1 MASLQSSFVY
11 LSIAGDHTGKEVARA
26 TMADDPD
33 KLRQINQA
41 IESAHDL
48 WNAWAIANSGE
59 VLSIEGDYLRIRV
72 PTEKL
77 REVSDLRRRYSETLQ
92 APVSIGFGTK
102 LSEADQALKAAQKR
116 GGDQILMFSPQI
128 QELLEEKDELQ
139 KNQKLTFEEMK
150 AHLAAKQARIK
161 DLAQT
166 TSGSAWKTPNGVI
179 VVGLDPHNR
188 DQWRATMVDDAG
200 EPHGHNV
207 APSHEEALKLALGA
221 GADIMQEPLKALK
234 KGEEGD
240 LLFSLK
246 KEEPPLNSPAG
257 GGGMTGPHQNAPA
270 APTAPTNEADE
281 HSENEAL
288 RSAIMEGQGEG
299 KLTGAS
305 PEGSSPDLHALLG
318 EIATQQGQKDQSD
331 QQAQQTQAQ
340 DAEGQD
346 KMRQQVI
353 QILKVFKDRSQ
364 ELEGLQQQ
372 DPELYE
378 SMTGM
383 LQIMTELAKDY
394 FGQPQNEQDAQ
405 MVKSELIKGWPK
417 DEKENQANAEHDAVL
432 KDKLMGEGVTYD
444 APTVPYK
451 NPVKLVGKGGKATAE
466 RVVAARDTNRVGVAG
481 PAFTSPQLVRKVG
494 ARGRENVDVIDEPTD
509 FQGYN
514 RQHALHNSS
523 SYWRGVDEDASDDLI
538 SPLHRPEGVWTL
550 SHQFLDTGHR
560 NTDNSGGARL
570 FRVFLHSPTGAFL
583 ESYGQHA
590 LHELWNTDAH
600 SRLRNLPTDVLE
612 YFRRSYPRQAL
623 PDHIRPHAEAW
634 DQLNPLKK
642 ALPRTPEE
650 NAANMQHE
658 QVLQDMLSEKG
669 RTFTGDQLPSKVE
682 VNPRTQPRGIA
693 RREAKRPWSQTD
705 HARIRAA
712 ETANTDVDS
721 TARFDSLASLPTA
734 VNSQFQIP
742 SFSFQPLGGTP
753 PHAYRFSHY
762 EIPLDYPQEII
773 HAADDRGGRIFEYKL
788 ERGVPYIEVHGPRPG
803 LIKLHPDRAERVY
816 GSFPEDLQ
824 RHVFQHTQTLRDAMN
839 PQSKTPMI
847 GETGKVQHSLA
858 QAPDATEMRA
868 AMGSSPAFN
877 KKLKKK
883 DLMPGGKGDDKP
895 DSAFDKEQLEAGAK
909 LEAEEHGLDPAR
921 AREIAKDHLSEN
933 PNYYKRS
940 MKKAWPK
947 DEKENQANAASH
959 AVLQDVL
966 EERGAAPVD
975 PKTLPDTLENKIV
988 SMGRSPTNPEEPRYR
1003 TDKEK
1008 GAADARRH
1016 DAMAYNRRIRIRDQ
1030 DQLRND
1036 PDIVAAAHA
1045 GPLGYTGAMF
1055 PEEPVNQE
1063 WPYSVIAPFGGGP
1076 RPIDGGEDT
1085 IKEDE
1090 RADRD
1095 YWTAVDKVTGK
1106 EASGPVDQSDI
1117 RLRSPILKRSKPP
1130 LDKAALEAGKTGR
1143 HKVNYPVGTQIDG
1156 SPSGNHEA
1164 GEVKV
1169 QDPETGLTKW
1179 RSVRAGMVM
1188 APDGTKT
1195 SSRNPGGSSGERQ

>member
-11 LSIAGDHTGKEVARA
+11 LSIAGDHTGKEVVRA

-77 REVSDLRRRYSETLQ
+77 RDVSDLRRRYSETLQ
-92 APVSIGFGTK
+92 APVSVGFGTK

-207 APSHEEALKLALGA
+207 APSHEEALKFALGA

-331 QQAQQTQAQ
+331 QQAQQAQAQ

-405 MVKSELIKGWPK
+405 MVKSEL
-417 DEKENQANAEHDAVL
+417 A
-432 KDKLMGEGVTYD
+432 
-444 APTVPYK
+444 
-451 NPVKLVGKGGKATAE
+451 
-466 RVVAARDTNRVGVAG
+466 
-481 PAFTSPQLVRKVG
+481 
-494 ARGRENVDVIDEPTD
+494 
-509 FQGYN
+509 
-514 RQHALHNSS
+514 
-523 SYWRGVDEDASDDLI
+523 
-538 SPLHRPEGVWTL
+538 
-550 SHQFLDTGHR
+550 
-560 NTDNSGGARL
+560 
-570 FRVFLHSPTGAFL
+570 
-583 ESYGQHA
+583 
-590 LHELWNTDAH
+590 
-600 SRLRNLPTDVLE
+600 
-612 YFRRSYPRQAL
+612 
-623 PDHIRPHAEAW
+623 
-634 DQLNPLKK
+634 K

-669 RTFTGDQLPSKVE
+669 QTFTGDQLPAKVA

-693 RREAKRPWSQTD
+693 RREVKRPWSQSD

-712 ETANTDVDS
+712 ETANADVDS

-762 EIPLDYPQEII
+762 EIPLDYPHEII
-773 HAADDRGGRIFEYKL
+773 HGAADRGRAFEYKL
-788 ERGVPYIEVHGPRPG
+788 ERGVPYIEVHGPRSG

-816 GSFPEDLQ
+816 GGFPEDLQ

-868 AMGSSPAFN
+868 AMNRSPAFN
-877 KKLKKK
+877 KKLKKE
-883 DLMPGGKGDDKP
+883 DLMPGGKGDNKP

-940 MKKAWPK
+940 MKKAWPRN
-947 DEKENQANAASH
+947 EQENQANAASH
-959 AVLQDVL
+959 AVLQDAL
-966 EERGAAPVD
+966 EERGAKPID
-975 PKTLPDTLENKIV
+975 HRTLPDTLENKII
-988 SMGRSPTNPEEPRYR
+988 SMGRSPTNPKESRYR
-1003 TDKEK
+1003 TEDEK
-1008 GAADARRH
+1008 DEADARR
-1016 DAMAYNRRIRIRDQ
+1016 AAAIAYNRHIRNRDR

-1045 GPLGYTGAMF
+1045 GPLGYTGALF
-1055 PEEPVNQE
+1055 PEEPASQE
-1063 WPYSVIAPFGGGP
+1063 WPYSVIAPYGGGP
-1076 RPIDGGEDT
+1076 RHVDGISPGGTGGDT
-1085 IKEDE
+1085 KRQDD

-1095 YWTAVDKVTGK
+1095 YWTAVDRLTGK
-1106 EASGPVDQSDI
+1106 ETSGPVDQSDL